1 MEKKSSSGREYRKKA
16 ESNLDKQN
24 LNEQDGLISD
34 PEKLLHE
41 LRVHQIEL
49 DLQNED
55 LRQQRDRAEEATKK
69 YSDLYTEIYDFTPLA
84 YFSFSREG
92 MILELNLKASELLEF
107 ERSYLIDKN
116 MRQFLP
122 PDMGNKFNKFLD
134 DAFAKPGKA
143 RVEIQILK
151 RDRSRSHC
159 ILEGT
164 LTENESNCLAMA
176 LEINDLKK
184 LESDLI
190 KMNEELARSNSD
202 LLQFAYVTSHDLQEP
217 LRMVSSFVQLLQKRY
232 DDKLDQ
238 DAREYIQFAVDG
250 SKRMYDLLNGL
261 LTYSRV
267 HSREQEFSRVDLE
280 EVLNKVK
287 GNLNLMIRE
296 RDAEIT
302 SNALPVVNADEQQII
317 QVMQNLLENGIKFSK
332 GQPRIRIIGIKH
344 NDGHLIRVSDEG
356 IGIESQYFE
365 KIFRIFQ
372 RLHNN
377 HEYDGTGIGLAICKR
392 IIERH
397 GGKIWVES
405 KPGMGSTFCFTL
417 PKA

>member
-317 QVMQNLLENGIKFSK
+317 QVMQTLLRK
-332 GQPRIRIIGIKH
+332 RH
-344 NDGHLIRVSDEG
+344 
-356 IGIESQYFE
+356 
-365 KIFRIFQ
+365 KI
-372 RLHNN
+372 
-377 HEYDGTGIGLAICKR
+377 
-392 IIERH
+392 
-397 GGKIWVES
+397 
-405 KPGMGSTFCFTL
+405 
-417 PKA
+417 